1 MEMSL
6 SLTCATSPSNS
17 MCFNH
22 GVLHSQF
29 PIVTIIRKN
38 TTGLISNI
46 RKRSIKPIST
56 IKALKS
62 SSSKQTLSTN
72 WDVFQDYSATSAPW
86 LPRFEELDTTNM
98 LLRQRILF
106 LGSQVS
112 LSLSLQNCKSWYLF
126 CCFGLVVGFLRWVLL
141 IFGYWYYVAFV
152 EDIGE

>member
-22 GVLHSQF
+22 GVPHSQF

-112 LSLSLQNCKSWYLF
+112 LSLSLSLSRIVKVGIF
-126 CCFGLVVGFLRWVLL
+126 FVVL
-141 IFGYWYYVAFV
+141 
-152 EDIGE
+152 D